1 MTSLSRRRIG
11 AAGGAAVIAVA
22 AAIVEYARTG
32 SIGEA
37 AKAFPAALIAVA
49 VIGLAASLPA
59 ITARGAVIGGCFV
72 VAGIFT
78 WTYTDRP
85 LVIWAVLGVAGVV
98 FALWGRPWLGNA
110 RLLPR
115 LGGAWIGLAYW
126 FLGVIGAGLAGHLGV
141 AAQRVAYA
149 GVFTLAALAVLS
161 AVRGRQ
167 GRDPTVGIAAAILV
181 GIGAL
186 LLVGSGSVFDTV
198 HAVPDNASALLM
210 RDRFW
215 GGPGLYFHP
224 NSLAGL
230 VVIAA
235 VRIGPDRLFAAWQRL
250 SVTLLAGF
258 VLYLTNSRIGFLFAG
273 LAALVHAALL
283 LRWRRPGLPG
293 WRRPWL
299 AAAVP
304 FVVLALVFAL
314 SGGGG
319 FLFKS
324 RLSSANGATGDDV
337 TSGRLQTWQQVAE
350 DWLHGGVV
358 AKVFGDVT
366 TSRGVV
372 TRANDG
378 AAPGAPRLKLN
389 TDNAAVGAFRRGG
402 VLGELAFLF
411 GVGLLVLRAVRRR
424 DPSTVDGQPRAWFTV
439 AVLSAVPTVATEDWL
454 LGGTNGALWLV
465 LLAGETWL
473 LFAARAAPPTGELTA
488 TPPAPALRSAR

>member
-1 MTSLSRRRIG
+1 MTSRRIL
-11 AAGGAAVIAVA
+11 AAGIGVAVALVAAV
-22 AAIVEYARTG
+22 VEYARTD
-32 SIGEA
+32 SAGEA
-37 AKAFPAALIAVA
+37 AKAFPAALVAVA
-49 VIGLAASLPA
+49 VVGLVVTLPG
-59 ITARGAVIGGCFV
+59 ITVRGAVIGGCFV

-85 LVIWAVLGVAGVV
+85 LVIWGVLGVAGVI
-98 FALWGRPWLGNA
+98 FAVWGRPWLANA
-110 RLLPR
+110 RLLPG

-126 FLGVIGAGLAGHLGV
+126 ILGVIGAGLAGHLSV

-161 AVRGRQ
+161 AVRRKG
-167 GRDPTVGIAAAILV
+167 GGDPTVGIAAAILV
-181 GIGAL
+181 GIAAL
-186 LLVGSGSVFDTV
+186 LLIGSGSVFDSV

-258 VLYLTNSRIGFLFAG
+258 VLFLTNSRIGFLFAG
-273 LAALVHAALL
+273 AAALVHAALL
-283 LRWRRPGLPG
+283 VRWRRPGLPD

-324 RLSSANGATGDDV
+324 RLSSASGATGDDV
-337 TSGRLQTWQQVAE
+337 TSGRIQTWQQVGE

-358 AKVFGDVT
+358 EKVFGDVT

-372 TRANDG
+372 TRTNDG

-402 VLGELAFLF
+402 VLGEVAFLF
-411 GVGLLVLRAVRRR
+411 GLGLLVVHGVRRR
-424 DPSTVDGQPRAWFTV
+424 AGAWFTI

-465 LLAGETWL
+465 LLAGEAWL
-473 LFAARAAPPTGELTA
+473 LYAARTTRSSPEVTA
-488 TPPAPALRSAR
+488 TVPAAVG